1 MAKKSPAQLQ
11 REIDE
16 VLASNSG
23 RATKKQSDAVM
34 IVARPKDWDLLEESL
49 QLDADSSAFDSTLR
63 WRIREAL
70 DALEV
75 GTTHQGRK
83 VVVRAKA
90 KDWELLDETLRVDA
104 QSTRIPKHEREDLQT
119 ALKRLVVKP
128 WPN

>member
-1 MAKKSPAQLQ
+1 MPKPSAQLD

-16 VLASNSG
+16 ALRKPLRSS
-23 RATKKQSDAVM
+23 AVM

-49 QLDADSSAFDSTLR
+49 RLDADSSAFDAALR

-83 VVVRAKA
+83 VVVRAKS

-104 QSTRIPKHEREDLQT
+104 QSSRLPKHDREDLQ
-119 ALKRLVVKP
+119 AAIKRLVVKP
-128 WPN
+128 WPNK